1 MDSKRLWGII
11 ILIQLIAMVH
21 ADYEIRQ
28 AEAHAYLSKIQV
40 VDASPNILDQ
50 RGNVPV
56 ESSGPNRTRILIR
69 SSLFGLIVSLSICL
83 ALCFQKKAF
92 A

>member
-28 AEAHAYLSKIQV
+28 EEAHAYLMKIQI
-40 VDASPNILDQ
+40 VDVSSNIVDQ
-50 RGNVPV
+50 EGNVALEP
-56 ESSGPNRTRILIR
+56 SGPNRTRILIR

-83 ALCFQKKAF
+83 ALCFQKKVF
-92 A
+92 Q